1 MWHVSKSHGLSL
13 LGPARFNIT
22 IRVVHQGIPRRAVR
36 SYSKAAQ
43 ANMPSSLST
52 ERTSILLIGASS
64 RTGVECIQQLAEHE
78 SHPLVHAFC
87 EDAEELDPEFA
98 SACTS
103 VVEGSIRHAIDI
115 QDALEVTKA
124 SWIVLCGDSSEDSSE
139 YLSST
144 PRQKNLRTVSARNIA
159 RVLQDRPSIRVLV
172 VSRIEA
178 PGLLHNTIKMN
189 LRARLCQLR
198 HLQFLHD
205 LAGQEQALVSIWNR
219 TTVVR
224 TTLLTDRSSGTKR
237 IIELNDNETIPT
249 LTTDR
254 IELAK
259 RIVAEICTR
268 PIPAGNRVL
277 NVTSAKC

>member
-1 MWHVSKSHGLSL
+1 LACTIQHQQVVQEFQVAQFFHI
-13 LGPARFNIT
+13 PAR
-22 IRVVHQGIPRRAVR
+22 G
-36 SYSKAAQ
+36 
-43 ANMPSSLST
+43 MPTSPSP

-64 RTGVECIQQLAEHE
+64 RTGLECIQQLAEHD
-78 SHPLVHAFC
+78 SNPFVHAFC
-87 EDAEELDPEFA
+87 EGVEDLDPEFA
-98 SACTS
+98 AACTS

-139 YLSST
+139 FLSSSS

-224 TTLLTDRSSGTKR
+224 TTLLTDRSSGSKR
-237 IIELNDNETIPT
+237 IIELNDNDTIPT

-268 PIPAGNRVL
+268 PIPTGNRVL
-277 NVTSAKC
+277 SVTSAKC